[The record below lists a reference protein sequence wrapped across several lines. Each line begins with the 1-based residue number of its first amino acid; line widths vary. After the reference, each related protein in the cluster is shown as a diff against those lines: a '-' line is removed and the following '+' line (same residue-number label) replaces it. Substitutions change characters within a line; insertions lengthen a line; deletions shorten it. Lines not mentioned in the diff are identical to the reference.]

1 MFSEWGF
8 GAQGKM
14 SGSSWL
20 LLSLV
25 AVTAAQSTTEDKAKK
40 FLDEFNSEAEYL
52 SYQSSLAS
60 WDYNTN
66 ISDENVQKMVSAH
79 GYIGVLVAS

>member
-1 MFSEWGF
+1 
-8 GAQGKM
+8 M

-25 AVTAAQSTTEDKAKK
+25 AVTAAQSTSDEEAKT
-40 FLDEFNSEAEYL
+40 FLEKFNSEAEEL

-60 WDYNTN
+60 WNYNTN
-66 ISDENVQKMVSAH
+66 ITDENVQKMVSSH
-79 GYIGVLVAS
+79 GCIRGFVAA